1 MRLEKRQDTEG
12 ERLAL
17 REAIASLRA
26 GCANTAAP
34 CAAVCPR
41 QPPRSDCSPDC
52 PDVRTSLSTEPA
64 AEPLEATVAPLVY
77 QLAKLQVF
85 QPYWSCGGH
94 SHPDGT
100 IWKTPRVWFYCA
112 DIVHARALADCLLDT
127 KVRKFLKCRWQIA
140 LTYCEPGNTG
150 AAFAIEPSPAETV
163 PLADL
168 QSDARRLADILSD
181 AMARQLDIIEAAA
194 SPA

>member
-1 MRLEKRQDTEG
+1 MPTRPRPGL
-12 ERLAL
+12 LCA
-17 REAIASLRA
+17 RA
-26 GCANTAAP
+26 NRP
-34 CAAVCPR
+34 
-41 QPPRSDCSPDC
+41 
-52 PDVRTSLSTEPA
+52 
-64 AEPLEATVAPLVY
+64 EATVRPTAPTYARPCLPTPPPNRWRRRSPPLVY

>member
-77 QLAKLQVF
+77 QLAKL
-85 QPYWSCGGH
+85 
-94 SHPDGT
+94 
-100 IWKTPRVWFYCA
+100 
-112 DIVHARALADCLLDT
+112 
-127 KVRKFLKCRWQIA
+127 
-140 LTYCEPGNTG
+140 
-150 AAFAIEPSPAETV
+150 
-163 PLADL
+163 
-168 QSDARRLADILSD
+168 
-181 AMARQLDIIEAAA
+181 
-194 SPA
+194 